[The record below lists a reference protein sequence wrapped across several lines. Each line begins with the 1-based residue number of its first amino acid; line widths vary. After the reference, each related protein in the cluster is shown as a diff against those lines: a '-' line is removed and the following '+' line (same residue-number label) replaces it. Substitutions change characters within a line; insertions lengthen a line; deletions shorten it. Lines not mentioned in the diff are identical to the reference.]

1 MGKID
6 IVKNAGGIEGL
17 FVITPVLHGDERGN
31 FSETYSF
38 RDLEEAGIET
48 VFKQDNQAMSTK
60 GILRGLHFQKEHS
73 QAKLLRVIRGEVFD
87 VAVDLRKD
95 SKTCGRWY
103 GETLSAENRRQ
114 MFVPKGFAHGYLVL
128 SDEAEICYKCDD
140 YYHPED
146 EGGVLWN
153 DPEIGIIWPKTDEPV
168 KMNERD
174 RNWPCLREVL
184 EKGYFGKT
192 E

>member
-6 IVKNAGGIEGL
+6 IIKNAGGIKGL
-17 FVITPVLHGDERGN
+17 YVITPVIHGDERGN
-31 FSETYSF
+31 FSETYCF

-73 QAKLLRVIRGEVFD
+73 QAKLLRVIKGEVFD
-87 VAVDLRKD
+87 VAVDLRAD
-95 SKTCGRWY
+95 SETCGKWF
-103 GETLSAENRRQ
+103 GEKLTEENRKQ
-114 MFVPKGFAHGYLVL
+114 MYIPKGFAHGYLVL
-128 SDEAEICYKCDD
+128 SEVAEICYKCDD

-146 EGGVLWN
+146 EAGVLWN
-153 DPEIGIIWPKTDEPV
+153 DPEIGIAWPLKDAEI

-174 RNWPCLREVL
+174 KNWPGIKEVL
-184 EKGYFGKT
+184 SKGYFRKA